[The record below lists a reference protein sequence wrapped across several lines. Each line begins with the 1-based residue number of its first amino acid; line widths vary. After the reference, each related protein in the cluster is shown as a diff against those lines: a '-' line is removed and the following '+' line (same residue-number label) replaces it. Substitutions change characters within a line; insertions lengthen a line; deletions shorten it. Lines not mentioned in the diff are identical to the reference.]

1 MHKKVQLQAIERVIT
16 DNNWITLVIIFA
28 VVLLAT
34 LKLLRPNRLLGYLI
48 AFLTPG
54 FFKKKVEDNTSF
66 YEPFNL
72 LLFLF
77 SSIIISLFLFLVL
90 NFTPYKHNFINYL
103 IVFSAVI
110 LYLSIKHFINIAITN
125 TLGLSTILKYFLVIK
140 SGYLKTLSLWL
151 FPAIIVYQYMFNSN
165 TFLLTIFG
173 ILFVFRAFLILKNN
187 KRIVMRKFFYF
198 ILYFCTLEI
207 APLLIAYKITTT
219 T

>member
-34 LKLLRPNRLLGYLI
+34 LKLLKPNRLLGYLF
-48 AFLTPG
+48 AFLTSG

-72 LLFLF
+72 LFFLF
-77 SSIIISLFLFLVL
+77 SSIIISLFLFLVV
-90 NFTPYKHNFINYL
+90 NFTPYEHNFINYL
-103 IVFSAVI
+103 IVFSVVI
-110 LYLSIKHFINIAITN
+110 LYLSIKHFINVTITN
-125 TLGLSTILKYFLVIK
+125 TLGLSTILKYFLVVK
-140 SGYLKTLSLWL
+140 SGYLKSLSLWL
-151 FPAIIVYQYMFNSN
+151 FPAIIVHQYTFNSN

-187 KRIVMRKFFYF
+187 KRIVMRKLFYF

-207 APLLIAYKITTT
+207 APLLIAYKITMTT
-219 T
+219 

>member
-28 VVLLAT
+28 IVLLAT
-34 LKLLRPNRLLGYLI
+34 LKLLKPNRLLGYLI

-77 SSIIISLFLFLVL
+77 SSIIISLFLFLVV
-90 NFTPYKHNFINYL
+90 NFTPYEYHFINYL

-110 LYLSIKHFINIAITN
+110 LYLSIKHFIKVTIAN
-125 TLGLSTILKYFLVIK
+125 TLGLSTILKYFLVVK
-140 SGYLKTLSLWL
+140 SGYLKSLSLWL
-151 FPAIIVYQYMFNSN
+151 FPAIIIHQYTFNSN

-207 APLLIAYKITTT
+207 APLLIAYKITMTT
-219 T
+219 